1 MARKRVVFLWGLS
14 SSKRIESGLRQME
27 KLDVEQA
34 SGERRSEASAGP
46 TALEIVQANL
56 MMRSGLGLYVH
67 FYRPPGTNGRML

>member
-1 MARKRVVFLWGLS
+1 MFGRKRTRLKGRTFAERMEDGN
-14 SSKRIESGLRQME
+14 RQMDE
-27 KLDVEQA
+27 LDRGQA
-34 SGERRSEASAGP
+34 EGKGRSEASTGP